1 MTIRTGETS
10 SELQPID
17 CVCYRL
23 RRAARLA
30 AKTYDRALKPIGL
43 RNTQFAL
50 LSTLKQLGEA
60 NIGDLSKIM
69 ATDGT
74 TLTRNLEVLVRRRL
88 IENVA
93 VDDARIRVIR
103 ITELGEKTHDKAM
116 PLWRAAQEHALGAV
130 GPKRWNEMR
139 DDLGKI
145 EQACA

>member
-1 MTIRTGETS
+1 MSTKTGTID

-30 AKTYDRALKPIGL
+30 AKTYDRALKPIEL

-103 ITELGEKTHDKAM
+103 ITEIGEKTHDKAM
-116 PLWRAAQEHALGAV
+116 PLWRAAGARGLGIAS
-130 GPKRWNEMR
+130 R
-139 DDLGKI
+139 DRIRRRQVKI
-145 EQACA
+145 